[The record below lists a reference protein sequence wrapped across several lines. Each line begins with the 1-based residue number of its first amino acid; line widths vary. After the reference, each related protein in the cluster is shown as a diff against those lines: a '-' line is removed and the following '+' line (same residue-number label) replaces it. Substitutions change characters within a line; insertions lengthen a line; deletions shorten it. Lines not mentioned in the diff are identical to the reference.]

1 MQEKKNDGV
10 KKSEVLSPEMINR
23 CEHQS
28 LNLILVESR
37 KDIKGSKDMEDK
49 NKIIKEKVIHECI
62 VDYKDLLVHTWMKKK

>member
-49 NKIIKEKVIHECI
+49 NKIIKEKVIDECI
-62 VDYKDLLVHTWMKKK
+62 VDYKDLLVHTWMKEK